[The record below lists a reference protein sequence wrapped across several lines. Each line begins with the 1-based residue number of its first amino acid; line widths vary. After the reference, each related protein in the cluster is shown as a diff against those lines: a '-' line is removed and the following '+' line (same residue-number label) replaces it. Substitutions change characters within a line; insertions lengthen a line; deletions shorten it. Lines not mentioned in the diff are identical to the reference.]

1 MPWCSGYPR
10 YHPRIPRLLVLWG
23 RFPFV
28 RTGQPDHY
36 RTSYFDNEIG
46 FFQGL
51 LLKNH
56 LLPTHY
62 LGFDW
67 SRWIVLINSEILITK
82 GRVWPV
88 SSDKWKAPW
97 VSSDIPKLF
106 LFAPCTEQLFTPYIS
121 IYKPKISNLSTTFE
135 DMRPNATFLNWI
147 LCWIHRVLQQFMCLL
162 QN

>member
-1 MPWCSGYPR
+1 MQRGVQTDAACNIQQFWELLATMLRPFARGF
-10 YHPRIPRLLVLWG
+10 RLNSHSRTTYLVYNLG

-67 SRWIVLINSEILITK
+67 SSWIVLINSEILITK

-88 SSDKWKAPW
+88 SSDKWKAPL
-97 VSSDIPKLF
+97 D
-106 LFAPCTEQLFTPYIS
+106 
-121 IYKPKISNLSTTFE
+121 
-135 DMRPNATFLNWI
+135 
-147 LCWIHRVLQQFMCLL
+147 
-162 QN
+162 